1 MKKLF
6 TKPAVP
12 WQQPKSSPPCPTS
25 LKSYSE
31 GSPNQLTRDNRVLVS
46 NSWLC
51 LTGCKARLGEICSP
65 TTIMAGCQQF
75 KTYHQSRQP
84 PPFWF
89 HSIPGRRGKLPAAI
103 GQCYPKLRLLAAGNG
118 VGVPRLA
125 LLSLPTS
132 LPRNFYHYLL
142 SSTILHGTHTLPHH

>member
-1 MKKLF
+1 M
-6 TKPAVP
+6 
-12 WQQPKSSPPCPTS
+12 Q
-25 LKSYSE
+25 
-31 GSPNQLTRDNRVLVS
+31 GSP
-46 NSWLC
+46 
-51 LTGCKARLGEICSP
+51 GKICSP

-75 KTYHQSRQP
+75 KTYHQGRQP

-103 GQCYPKLRLLAAGNG
+103 GQCYPKLRVLAAGNG

-132 LPRNFYHYLL
+132 LLQVFYHYLFYMVHIHSPTTEVKL
-142 SSTILHGTHTLPHH
+142 SQKHPHNPPIPTTNPFYFCQNVVLIIHLRSGPIGPDS